1 MLKLIRKNLKL
12 IIISTIICSI
22 ICGCIIYRKK
32 QQKKV
37 VKKDLDIIQVRD
49 ETMDLS
55 QSPQQQPD
63 ISALDHNKH

>member
-1 MLKLIRKNLKL
+1 MLKLIQKNLKL
-12 IIISTIICSI
+12 IIIVTIICSI

-37 VKKDLDIIQVRD
+37 IKKDLDLIQARE

-55 QSPQQQPD
+55 QSPQEQPK
-63 ISALDHNKH
+63 ISDLDHN